1 MNILIIDDDPGVR
14 KYLEEVMGLMG
25 HSVVSFENGYDAI
38 DYVREHGASLAYIDA
53 KLPGIDGFQTLK
65 KIREIDPKVSGVMIS
80 GNAVDD
86 LLEVPTK
93 DGIYVSL
100 TKPFDI
106 EQIEEINKAYE
117 NIRGPLEFIY
127 DNPYGLDTEKLIRAK
142 ILIADDEKEIINVLS
157 DFLKSEHF
165 TNLDTASDG
174 DEAISKFNKGKHDLV
189 ITDIVM
195 PKKSGIDVLRH
206 VKAVSPN
213 SQIVILTA
221 NANKDS
227 AITAV
232 KLGAYD
238 YIEKPFNLEIISR
251 IVKRAIEKKL
261 LLERDRVEE

>member
-1 MNILIIDDDPGVR
+1 
-14 KYLEEVMGLMG
+14 
-25 HSVVSFENGYDAI
+25 
-38 DYVREHGASLAYIDA
+38 
-53 KLPGIDGFQTLK
+53 
-65 KIREIDPKVSGVMIS
+65 MIS
-80 GNAVDD
+80 GDAVDD

-93 DGIYVSL
+93 DGVYVSL

-127 DNPYGLDTEKLIRAK
+127 ENPYGLDDEKLIKAK
-142 ILIADDEKEIINVLS
+142 ILVADDEQEIISILS
-157 DFLKSEHF
+157 DFLKSEEF
-165 TNLDTASDG
+165 ANIDTAFDG
-174 DEAISKFNKGKHDLV
+174 EDAISKFNKEKHDLV

-206 VKAVSPN
+206 IKAVSPN
-213 SQIVILTA
+213 SQVIIITA

-238 YIEKPFNLEIISR
+238 YIEKPFNLEILSR
-251 IVKRAIEKKL
+251 VVKRAIEKRL
-261 LLERDRVEE
+261 LLEKYNVEE